1 MPRRRELLRITAD
14 NQAILK
20 RIQVR
25 LALPDAPCL
34 GGRVDLKA
42 GSCAQERQPF
52 YNHLEWERERLQNE
66 KYLRSGNRAAH
77 LCPWLWASARS
88 SLTAGLLF
96 AQKHLA
102 VPGVAACA
110 GRGGRPRGCGTRR
123 HVRHCT

>member
-1 MPRRRELLRITAD
+1 MLRITAD

-96 AQKHLA
+96 AFLELVEGINDIVEARSDCTLFCLKLSK
-102 VPGVAACA
+102 PCLE
-110 GRGGRPRGCGTRR
+110 
-123 HVRHCT
+123 VRKKPA